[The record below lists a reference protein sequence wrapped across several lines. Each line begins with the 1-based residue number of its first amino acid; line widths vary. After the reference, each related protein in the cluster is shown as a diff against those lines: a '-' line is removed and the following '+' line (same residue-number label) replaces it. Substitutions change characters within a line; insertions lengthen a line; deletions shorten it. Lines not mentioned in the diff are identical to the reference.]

1 MTHER
6 KCWDCGYLGQF
17 TSDVVPG
24 VLCPKCGSQ
33 DTRRQ
38 RSEQEASQITL
49 DDFLRETADEFA
61 KAHAKQ
67 AAADAK
73 AGCPHCGSR
82 AFANDEAGRS
92 ADWLCGSFRF
102 SSGTGIWQSNH
113 CRSAEAAKQRDGIV
127 EAVTLKLWSRSAH
140 GLATYGTTL
149 EHNHARLRD
158 RIAHL
163 QEELMDACNYCEWI
177 LQYIND
183 RAAVVAVESER
194 NGNE

>member
-38 RSEQEASQITL
+38 RSEQEARQIAL
-49 DDFLRETADEFA
+49 DDFLRESAAEFA

-67 AAADAK
+67 AAADASK
-73 AGCPHCGSR
+73 P
-82 AFANDEAGRS
+82 
-92 ADWLCGSFRF
+92 
-102 SSGTGIWQSNH
+102 
-113 CRSAEAAKQRDGIV
+113 RDGII
-127 EAVTLKLWSRSAH
+127 EAVKLKMWSRSAR
-140 GLATYGTTL
+140 GLAKYGTTL
-149 EHNHARLRD
+149 EHNHARLRE
-158 RIAHL
+158 RITHL

-177 LQYIND
+177 LQYIDD
-183 RAAVVAVESER
+183 RAAVDAVESER
-194 NGNE
+194 KNHE